1 MSGSV
6 GTATSA
12 PATSHASE
20 PLSTIGHS
28 SVDLRDLATG
38 SSMGLRPELTSVS
51 AAVPPVSTGA
61 AGVSAPAKPA
71 EVSSA
76 PPLGLIAG
84 LALLTLLG
92 GTMWYMVRQRAR

>member
-12 PATSHASE
+12 PATSQAGE

-61 AGVSAPAKPA
+61 GVSVSGRPASAGVPI
-71 EVSSA
+71 
-76 PPLGLIAG
+76 GLIAG
-84 LALLTLLG
+84 CSVLVLCV
-92 GTMWYMVRQRAR
+92 GTMWYIVRRRNA